1 MDFDTQTDKEL
12 AALAAAGNEG
22 AFTELL
28 KRYERPIFSLIYRMV
43 RDRALAEDLAQE
55 VFIRAFN
62 ARSSYDP
69 RYEFSSW
76 VFKIANNHTI
86 DHLRCRKLDTVS
98 IDGSPHARPRN
109 EGQTRLVVED
119 TFFTSLD
126 SEGLVKRG
134 DTYESLDYDDVE
146 YQIAVDVDAAFG
158 GVRVARIN

>member
-1 MDFDTQTDKEL
+1 
-12 AALAAAGNEG
+12 
-22 AFTELL
+22 
-28 KRYERPIFSLIYRMV
+28 MV

-98 IDGSPHARPRN
+98 IDGSPHARPRKKS
-109 EGQTRLVVED
+109 R
-119 TFFTSLD
+119 
-126 SEGLVKRG
+126 RG
-134 DTYESLDYDDVE
+134 
-146 YQIAVDVDAAFG
+146 
-158 GVRVARIN
+158 